1 MLQWSCHSILVA
13 TIMFSIDYRLD
24 VRLVRVSHSRGQEHM
39 TETIKLFIGTCR
51 DVQRHSHVSTTCP
64 TLEEMSAENVAFHNV
79 EILTCLEC

>member
-39 TETIKLFIGTCR
+39 TETIKLFIGTC
-51 DVQRHSHVSTTCP
+51 
-64 TLEEMSAENVAFHNV
+64 
-79 EILTCLEC
+79 